1 MSFEGVKRR
10 MDKIAEISGVKI
22 FDDFAHHPTAIRL
35 STSALKDNYPDK
47 KILGILELGSNTMSS
62 GFHKEDLLNS
72 LASLDQTLILDHK
85 NVYAQDN
92 TFKDLDCLLSNIKDT
107 IIDYDIILIMT
118 NRDSQ
123 KFTKPLM
130 SYLESK

>member
-1 MSFEGVKRR
+1 MVW
-10 MDKIAEISGVKI
+10 DKIAEISGVKI

-35 STSALKDNYPDK
+35 STSALKNKYPGK
-47 KILGILELGSNTMSS
+47 KLLGILELGSNTMSS

-85 NVYAQDN
+85 NVYTQDN

>member
-1 MSFEGVKRR
+1 
-10 MDKIAEISGVKI
+10 
-22 FDDFAHHPTAIRL
+22 
-35 STSALKDNYPDK
+35 
-47 KILGILELGSNTMSS
+47 MSS

-72 LASLDQTLILDHK
+72 LASLDQTFILDHK
-85 NVYAQDN
+85 NVYTQDN

-123 KFTKPLM
+123 KFTKPLI